1 MVFQRLL
8 IPSSDS
14 KAKEY
19 PSLVVMGGGS
29 HPEGRGFEYWRRIL
43 DGHDIFHIDLL

>member
-1 MVFQRLL
+1 MVVQRLL

-29 HPEGRGFEYWRRIL
+29 HPKGRGFESRCRIL
-43 DGHDIFHIDLL
+43 DEHDIFHIGLL